1 VRGTSGIS
9 AGKIRAAQ
17 ICVITAFD
25 RTGSTHA
32 SFSEILRPSK
42 SETHSFHI
50 STRASHNTPHTFS
63 FLQPPI
69 TFPRRYTG
77 PTPVTTAQRTS
88 KQDSKHEETHGSS
101 NSSSNSSRIIM
112 SSPNQN
118 EESRTPDFAAGG
130 AGATVAINTTAGAA
144 SSAHCPG
151 GPSLPHDVIAG
162 GMAATPAPLLVSPQS
177 GLGHHKAWA
186 AGGGL
191 GLGPGAGLTG
201 GYCGGGAPAV
211 QEAEPFSQSWND
223 CLLQG
228 PIATNQHDLPSLLGI
243 DGEGNSGG
251 GGGGS
256 HGTAVMT
263 SGSSSSSLASYA
275 SSSYPGM
282 ELGWAQQQQQ
292 QQQQGFYEAL
302 AAAGGAGAPFFAL
315 PPAATASHDASLAAA
330 AAAQGKLLQ
339 QGGVAADGGVSAARN
354 FLLQQQQQQQL
365 LQTQLLQKQLLQ
377 KQQEQQ
383 FLQLRSQQQQVKGQQ
398 QEQLQ
403 QQLQHPQ
410 QQHVAAWEDRE
421 SAGEDGTSSWNSG
434 NSIDDPPEVDNKVL
448 TPEERLERNR
458 IRNRDHSRRSRQ
470 RKKALVE
477 GMKNQASTCRALFL
491 LRGWVTELGAYRMLV
506 EQAHD
511 LISAHTTDDRTV
523 FLYASNAFQRVLG
536 ISTEDLLGI
545 QLIHLVHPD
554 DAGRVTE
561 ALRRALLCNQVTQV
575 VVYRLRHQQQEFTVE
590 SSFRVVPTKLV
601 AITRVGGPGVAI
613 LP

>member
-1 VRGTSGIS
+1 
-9 AGKIRAAQ
+9 
-17 ICVITAFD
+17 
-25 RTGSTHA
+25 
-32 SFSEILRPSK
+32 ILRG
-42 SETHSFHI
+42 
-50 STRASHNTPHTFS
+50 R
-63 FLQPPI
+63 PI
-69 TFPRRYTG
+69 
-77 PTPVTTAQRTS
+77 A
-88 KQDSKHEETHGSS
+88 
-101 NSSSNSSRIIM
+101 
-112 SSPNQN
+112 PNQ
-118 EESRTPDFAAGG
+118 
-130 AGATVAINTTAGAA
+130 
-144 SSAHCPG
+144 
-151 GPSLPHDVIAG
+151 
-162 GMAATPAPLLVSPQS
+162 Q
-177 GLGHHKAWA
+177 
-186 AGGGL
+186 
-191 GLGPGAGLTG
+191 
-201 GYCGGGAPAV
+201 
-211 QEAEPFSQSWND
+211 
-223 CLLQG
+223 
-228 PIATNQHDLPSLLGI
+228 DLPSLLGI
-243 DGEGNSGG
+243 DGVGNSGG
-251 GGGGS
+251 GGGGP
-256 HGTAVMT
+256 HGTAAMT
-263 SGSSSSSLASYA
+263 SGPSSSSLASYA

-292 QQQQGFYEAL
+292 QQQGFYEAL
-302 AAAGGAGAPFFAL
+302 AVAGGTGAPLFAL

-330 AAAQGKLLQ
+330 AAAQGNVLQ

-354 FLLQQQQQQQL
+354 FLLQQQQQQQQQL
-365 LQTQLLQKQLLQ
+365 LQKQQLMQTQMLQKQLLQ

-383 FLQLRSQQQQVKGQQ
+383 FLQLRSQQQHQGQQ
-398 QEQLQ
+398 QGQLQ

-421 SAGEDGTSSWNSG
+421 SVGEDGTSSWNSG

-477 GMKNQASTCRALFL
+477 GMKNQ
-491 LRGWVTELGAYRMLV
+491 VTELGAYRMLV

-536 ISTEDLLGI
+536 ICAEDLLGV

-561 ALRRALLCNQVTQV
+561 ALRRALLCDQVTQV

>member
-1 VRGTSGIS
+1 RRSS
-9 AGKIRAAQ
+9 L
-17 ICVITAFD
+17 
-25 RTGSTHA
+25 S
-32 SFSEILRPSK
+32 P
-42 SETHSFHI
+42 ETHS
-50 STRASHNTPHTFS
+50 SSS
-63 FLQPPI
+63 
-69 TFPRRYTG
+69 
-77 PTPVTTAQRTS
+77 S
-88 KQDSKHEETHGSS
+88 SS
-101 NSSSNSSRIIM
+101 NSGSSSRIIM
-112 SSPNQN
+112 SSPKQN
-118 EESRTPDFAAGG
+118 EEESRTPDFAAGG

-151 GPSLPHDVIAG
+151 GPSLLPDVVAG
-162 GMAATPAPLLVSPQS
+162 GMAATPAPPLLGSPQS
-177 GLGHHKAWA
+177 GLGHHQAWA

-201 GYCGGGAPAV
+201 GYYCGGGAPAV

-243 DGEGNSGG
+243 DGVGKSGG
-251 GGGGS
+251 GGGGP
-256 HGTAVMT
+256 HVTAAMT
-263 SGSSSSSLASYA
+263 SGPSSSSLASYA

-292 QQQQGFYEAL
+292 QQQQQQALTPQRQQQQQGFYEAL

-315 PPAATASHDASLAAA
+315 PPSATASHDAPLAAA
-330 AAAQGKLLQ
+330 AAVQGNVLQ

-354 FLLQQQQQQQL
+354 FLLQQQQQQQQQLLQKQQL

-383 FLQLRSQQQQVKGQQ
+383 FLQLRSQQQQQQQGQQ

-410 QQHVAAWEDRE
+410 HQHVAAWEDRE

-477 GMKNQASTCRALFL
+477 GMKDQ
-491 LRGWVTELGAYRMLV
+491 VTELGAYRMLV

-536 ISTEDLLGI
+536 ISTEDLLGV

-561 ALRRALLCNQVTQV
+561 ALRRALLCTQVTQV